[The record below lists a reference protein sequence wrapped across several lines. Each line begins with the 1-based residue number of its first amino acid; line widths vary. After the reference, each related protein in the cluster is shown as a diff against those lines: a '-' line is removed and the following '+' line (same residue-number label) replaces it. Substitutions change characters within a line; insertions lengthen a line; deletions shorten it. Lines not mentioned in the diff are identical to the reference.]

1 MTRIRRNPAPTV
13 VLAISMIAAT
23 SVALPPNPFRLVV
36 VDDNADDLSVINQ
49 NVVPGRLSFAPVGSG
64 RMAPAALDGHSA
76 PAKWTPDRLDVA
88 CDRQLILSCSP

>member
-13 VLAISMIAAT
+13 VLAISMIAAMG
-23 SVALPPNPFRLVV
+23 VALPPNPFRLVV
-36 VDDNADDLSVINQ
+36 VDDNANDLTVINQ

-76 PAKWTPDRLDVA
+76 PAKWTPDRRDVA